1 LLRSDQLE
9 VGGCGVG
16 VIIGMGPRQR
26 SATVEVV
33 DERGRVVAT
42 GRLGTDRAGY
52 AEMLHAGRE
61 HGIGQHIAHRLVHDG
76 RSQTARRWP
85 IRTTRV

>member
-1 LLRSDQLE
+1 
-9 VGGCGVG
+9 VG

-26 SATVEVV
+26 SARIEVV
-33 DERGRVVAT
+33 DERGRVVAI

-52 AEMLHAGRE
+52 AAMLHAGRE
-61 HGIGQHIAHRLVHDG
+61 YPDRVWAVQGCNGIGEHIAHRLVHDG